1 VATKT
6 LDKSNL
12 AGDEFYHYFSK
23 ATTNYGYYLTIPEI
37 FSAVNALATWAVGRG
52 WTTEDKRMQAQLDHV
67 SGIGNDNF
75 DKVMW
80 NHQVIKVVVGDALT
94 EVKKGK
100 TGIIVNMI
108 PIAQL
113 RLTGLRRL
121 IDCLITLIGNSRFA
135 IKSKELRIELDK
147 EKENLEKLITLFPML
162 YETTTKVRAKSKT
175 IMINERVFSKFMKEV
190 ERIKIWINEPLNQ
203 YHLIFVNKEEVDISE
218 AKKSFMEQAI
228 NRG

>member
-1 VATKT
+1 MPKGSDEKGISETGNWNVAA
-6 LDKSNL
+6 D
-12 AGDEFYHYFSK
+12 FSK
-23 ATTNYGYYLTIPEI
+23 FKIMKYLYLSDQYSTIATFGYD
-37 FSAVNALATWAVGRG
+37 S
-52 WTTEDKRMQAQLDHV
+52 MLDELE
-67 SGIGNDNF
+67 G
-75 DKVMW
+75 
-80 NHQVIKVVVGDALT
+80 L
-94 EVKKGK
+94 
-100 TGIIVNMI
+100 VNMI